1 MKSLNHDLKSK
12 EAGKGSLGC
21 MFAIVLAAVAIFL
34 SVKLGPVY
42 YYHYEFKGH
51 LQQVVGRAGVRAVS
65 EEAFVQELI
74 KAAEANNIVLKK
86 ENIQISHFAS
96 QIRVN
101 VEYTVPVNFIIFTRN
116 FTFKAE
122 ETSISI

>member
-86 ENIQISHFAS
+86 ENIQMKTKKRRICIGIS
-96 QIRVN
+96 QG
-101 VEYTVPVNFIIFTRN
+101 TGP
-116 FTFKAE
+116 K
-122 ETSISI
+122 